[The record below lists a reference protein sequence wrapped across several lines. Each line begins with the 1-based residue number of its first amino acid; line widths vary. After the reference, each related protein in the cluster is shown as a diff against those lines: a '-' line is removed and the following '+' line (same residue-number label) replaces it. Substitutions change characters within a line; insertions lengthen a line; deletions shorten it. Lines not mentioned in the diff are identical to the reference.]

1 MRSFD
6 QIPTMTTQQPPST
19 AALDSLALA
28 VEQNETIQEAVEQ
41 SATEL
46 VVINAV
52 LKQEVPEE
60 VQTGDVA
67 QALRKTDELESR
79 IQTSAEELARVND
92 VLKQEIGER
101 AELERQL
108 AQTEAELARA
118 RGLSP
123 GHSRHAA

>member
-1 MRSFD
+1 M
-6 QIPTMTTQQPPST
+6 PPQQPPST
-19 AALDSLALA
+19 ALNSLTLALG
-28 VEQNETIQEAVEQ
+28 QNETIQEAVEQ
-41 SATEL
+41 SATEM

-60 VQTGDVA
+60 LQTGDVA

-79 IQTSAEELARVND
+79 MQTSADELAHVNEA
-92 VLKQEIGER
+92 LKHEIGER

-123 GHSRHAA
+123 GHSRDAT

>member
-1 MRSFD
+1 M
-6 QIPTMTTQQPPST
+6 PTQQPPST
-19 AALDSLALA
+19 ALDSLTLALG
-28 VEQNETIQEAVEQ
+28 QNETIQEAVEQ

-60 VQTGDVA
+60 LQTGDVA

-79 IQTSAEELARVND
+79 MQTSADQLARVNEA
-92 VLKQEIGER
+92 LMQEIGER

-118 RGLSP
+118 QGLSP
-123 GHSRHAA
+123 GHSSEAP

>member
-1 MRSFD
+1 M
-6 QIPTMTTQQPPST
+6 PTQQPPST
-19 AALDSLALA
+19 ALNSLTLAL
-28 VEQNETIQEAVEQ
+28 EQNETIQEAVEQ

-52 LKQEVPEE
+52 LKQAVPDEL
-60 VQTGDVA
+60 QTGDVA
-67 QALRKTDELESR
+67 AALRKTDELESR
-79 IQTSAEELARVND
+79 IQTSADELAHVNEA
-92 VLKQEIGER
+92 LKQEIGER

-123 GHSRHAA
+123 GHSPDVS